1 MTEKEI
7 LAFLSRAETG
17 ALTDAMK
24 LLHMDG
30 WMEGILPL
38 PEDLRICGRA
48 FTVQYERQPAPDFP
62 AINVFEMMEQ
72 AAPGSVLVAAVPSP
86 YAIVGENIMNA
97 TQACGLAGMVL
108 DGRARDCGV
117 IRRDRLPLFCKGPAI
132 RLETECKIASV
143 QSPVLCGGILV
154 RPGDYI
160 VGDCDGVIAIRP
172 EDAERLIYQAERIME
187 IELELEKAIKSGQGM
202 RAVAAV
208 SKKKK
213 SLRPYGS

>member
-1 MTEKEI
+1 MTEQEI
-7 LAFLSRAETG
+7 LDFLSRAETG

-30 WMEGILPL
+30 WMEDILPV
-38 PEDLRICGRA
+38 PENIRICGRA

-72 AAPGSVLVAAVPSP
+72 AQPGDVLVGVVPSP

-97 TQACGLAGMVL
+97 TQVNGLSGMVL
-108 DGRARDCGV
+108 DGKCRDSGV
-117 IRRDRLPLFCKGPAI
+117 IRRDQLPLFCKGPAI

-143 QSPVLCGGILV
+143 QVPVLCGGILV

-160 VGDCDGVIAIRP
+160 VGDCDGVIVIRP
-172 EDAERLIYQAERIME
+172 EDAQRLIYQAERIAE
-187 IELELEKAIKSGQGM
+187 IELELEKTIKSGQGM
-202 RAVAAV
+202 HAVALV
-208 SKKKK
+208 SKQKK
-213 SLRPYGS
+213 SLRP